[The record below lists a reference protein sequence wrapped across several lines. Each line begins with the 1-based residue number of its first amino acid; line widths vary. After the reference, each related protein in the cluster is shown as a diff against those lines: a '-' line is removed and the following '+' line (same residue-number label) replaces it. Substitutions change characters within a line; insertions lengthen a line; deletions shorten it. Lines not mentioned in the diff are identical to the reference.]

1 MSTAIFTELDSE
13 IGELLEEFE
22 AVVEE
27 MTTPSVSTHGAYKP
41 VLSAAKQRPGFSDGV
56 TDSGIEDADDVS
68 EPSQASSLNAS
79 VEELNTTGMMTSRK
93 VKLGDTSDLERF
105 IENLDKELAEM

>member
-1 MSTAIFTELDSE
+1 MNVFHTEPTAELDSE

-56 TDSGIEDADDVS
+56 TDSGIEDADDGECS
-68 EPSQASSLNAS
+68 IISFPLQSQT
-79 VEELNTTGMMTSRK
+79 VEG
-93 VKLGDTSDLERF
+93 
-105 IENLDKELAEM
+105 II